1 MSKNTVLVINE
12 LKSKIVIGLF
22 FALYALIGLLLDTII
37 YNMPS
42 LSYGFYSLLTFRVFP
57 MATTGMIIFG
67 AVSMLITYT
76 MYDKIMLY
84 GHEYR
89 QIDPSEAQGF
99 EKRLYDMVYTLA
111 KKAALGYMPR
121 VYIINAD
128 YLNAFASGF
137 SRDSAMVA
145 ITAGLINR
153 LEEDEIEA
161 VMAHEISHI
170 RHGDIKLTLL
180 TSVLANIMLFIT
192 NIGVMFF
199 GGSRDSSGARAAKTV
214 LFALQFILP
223 IITAVLSM
231 FLSRTREYMADAG
244 SAELTGDRTA
254 MANALIKIHN
264 DYSTVTYEDEGGE
277 YRKAAYIFEP
287 KSLASLFSTHP
298 TLQERLRALGF
309 EA

>member
-111 KKAALGYMPR
+111 KKDR
-121 VYIINAD
+121 
-128 YLNAFASGF
+128 
-137 SRDSAMVA
+137 
-145 ITAGLINR
+145 
-153 LEEDEIEA
+153 
-161 VMAHEISHI
+161 
-170 RHGDIKLTLL
+170 K
-180 TSVLANIMLFIT
+180 SV
-192 NIGVMFF
+192 V
-199 GGSRDSSGARAAKTV
+199 
-214 LFALQFILP
+214 
-223 IITAVLSM
+223 
-231 FLSRTREYMADAG
+231 
-244 SAELTGDRTA
+244 
-254 MANALIKIHN
+254 
-264 DYSTVTYEDEGGE
+264 
-277 YRKAAYIFEP
+277 
-287 KSLASLFSTHP
+287 
-298 TLQERLRALGF
+298 
-309 EA
+309 